1 MNMLCN
7 INCGPLVDISK
18 TFILISH
25 WGLTIC
31 ILSAV
36 LVLSA
41 VAKINEAV
49 DVRDPERTLKALTSP
64 EACIP
69 NLDET
74 NADRYQTQ
82 LRESKQ
88 AKSEVSS
95 HCVDDWF
102 IGS

>member
-1 MNMLCN
+1 M
-7 INCGPLVDISK
+7 
-18 TFILISH
+18 
-25 WGLTIC
+25 
-31 ILSAV
+31 
-36 LVLSA
+36 LSA
-41 VAKINEAV
+41 VAKINEAI

-88 AKSEVSS
+88 AKSEVSP
-95 HCVDDWF
+95 HGVDDRFIKWF
-102 IGS
+102 LASKGLMFPSSESLN